1 MKTPVANLLRK
12 HFRIF
17 LVGVLGLAVGAGYL
31 SKSVL
36 HLCDPASVY
45 VGIASWSLLF
55 LSLYSAGRMIKKL
68 SLFTF
73 AIEVIQI
80 VVWIWL
86 ITLSCSYG
94 YTLLSWILVIL
105 SAFYYAVGILLNLDI

>member
-1 MKTPVANLLRK
+1 MKTPVANFLRK

-31 SKSVL
+31 SKTIL
-36 HLCDPASVY
+36 HLCDPATVY
-45 VGIASWSLLF
+45 IGIACWSLLF

-68 SLFTF
+68 SLSTF
-73 AIEVIQI
+73 AVEGIQVVIWA
-80 VVWIWL
+80 WI

-94 YTLLSWILVIL
+94 YTILSWVLVIL
-105 SAFYYAVGILLNLDI
+105 SAFYYATGILLNLEI